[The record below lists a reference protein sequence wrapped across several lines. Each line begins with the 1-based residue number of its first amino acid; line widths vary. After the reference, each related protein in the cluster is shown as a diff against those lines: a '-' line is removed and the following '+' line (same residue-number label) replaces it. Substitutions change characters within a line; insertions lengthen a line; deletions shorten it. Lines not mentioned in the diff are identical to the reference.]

1 MGNLPLEE
9 YRTRKNELREAKDW
23 KYILDGDF
31 LEQFLE
37 MPLETQIMV
46 TNRVELELEW
56 VVQALQALNKLH

>member
-1 MGNLPLEE
+1 MEE

-37 MPLETQIMV
+37 MPLETQIMI
-46 TNRVELELEW
+46 TNRIELELEW

>member
-1 MGNLPLEE
+1 MEE

>member
-1 MGNLPLEE
+1 MEE
-9 YRTRKNELREAKDW
+9 YRTRKNELREAKEW